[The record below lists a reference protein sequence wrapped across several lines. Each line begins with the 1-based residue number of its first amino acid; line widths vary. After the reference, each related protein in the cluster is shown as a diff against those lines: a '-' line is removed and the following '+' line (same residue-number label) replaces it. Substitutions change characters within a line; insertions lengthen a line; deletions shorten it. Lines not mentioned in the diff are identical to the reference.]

1 MCTQVFAPFPDAKLQ
16 FLLRWSTLVCKY
28 FSICLL
34 SCSTYTSFRLEV
46 RYGNK
51 IYKKV
56 TAITPSQAS
65 MWVTELVQLSTEMS
79 EKQHFFFHH
88 QLWDKKCLI
97 QSVTDLVS
105 LTNIACLLDAVWW
118 GIWATTFLLACSWC
132 LSVGHPLGHRFRM
145 RSPKVLNW
153 LQINC
158 VQTLTLPSVRIQLIP

>member
-1 MCTQVFAPFPDAKLQ
+1 MCHVYFDSSITLGCARKFLPLFPMQ
-16 FLLRWSTLVCKY
+16 SYNSCWGEVCWCVNT
-28 FSICLL
+28 SICLL

-88 QLWDKKCLI
+88 QLWDKKSLI

-118 GIWATTFLLACSWC
+118 GIWATTFILACSWC

-158 VQTLTLPSVRIQLIP
+158 V